1 MRAILMILALGFA
14 APAWPAEDILQVL
27 ERSQRMQLD
36 ALLADEVP
44 ADDAGARVIQE
55 SFDRVREAIAEPVE
69 VRLVVVRGPLL
80 AVCLMGK
87 VVAANV
93 SLAEMSESERLFV
106 LAHEMGHVVKHHWDA
121 VGALY
126 KQYIPGDVVKEKTDP
141 IAGPLGRDASAQA
154 HQHEFEADAFALRL
168 IRRMGQPE
176 DTPVVL
182 FQHLPPVKASATH
195 PSSSQRLVQLRQLR

>member
-1 MRAILMILALGFA
+1 MRAFLMVAALLLAP
-14 APAWPAEDILQVL
+14 PAWSAEDILQVL
-27 ERSQRMQLD
+27 ERSQRMQLE
-36 ALLADEVP
+36 ALVADEVP
-44 ADDAGARVIQE
+44 PDDPKGQLIRE
-55 SFDRVREAIAEPVE
+55 SFDKVVAAVPEPVE

-93 SLAEMSESERLFV
+93 SLADMSESERLFV
-106 LAHEMGHVVKHHWDA
+106 LAHEVGHVAKHHWAA

-126 KQYIPGDVVKEKTDP
+126 KQYIPGEVVQEKTDP
-141 IAGPLGRDASAQA
+141 ISGPLARDASAQA
-154 HQHEFEADAFALRL
+154 HQQEFEADAYALRL

-195 PSSSQRLVQLRQLR
+195 PSSSQRLVQLRMVQ